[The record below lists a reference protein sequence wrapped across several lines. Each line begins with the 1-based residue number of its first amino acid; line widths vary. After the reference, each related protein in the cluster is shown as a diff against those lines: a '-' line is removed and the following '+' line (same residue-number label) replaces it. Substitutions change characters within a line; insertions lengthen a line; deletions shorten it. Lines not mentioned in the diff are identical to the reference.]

1 MTNLNEELQVDVS
14 QEEQEQSFQPE
25 TTEDTNL
32 EETTE
37 QTEEATQEEKMVT
50 LSKSEYTKLK
60 RRAIAYQSLKENQP
74 APLKEKTG
82 SSDINKDEL
91 YLVAK
96 GYDDEALNKLKVIAR
111 GEGISMREAVSHDL
125 FKVYQ
130 EKQQA
135 EARKAKANLRASNGS
150 GYNSPEPIVKPDMS
164 LDQHKSAWAKMMSGK

>member
-1 MTNLNEELQVDVS
+1 MTNEQEELQVDAS
-14 QEEQEQSFQPE
+14 QEEQEQSSQPE
-25 TTEDTNL
+25 TTE
-32 EETTE
+32 EETV
-37 QTEEATQEEKMVT
+37 ADTQEDNRVNEETVT
-50 LSKSEYTKLK
+50 LTKSEYTKLK
-60 RRAIAYQSLKENQP
+60 RREMAYKSLKENQP

-125 FKVYQ
+125 FKVYE

-164 LDQHKSAWAKMMSGK
+164 ADQHKAAWAKMMSGK